1 MGLELRDI
9 AATLKLYRSERKT
22 DHNGA
27 HQRAITYLEG
37 QFSLADSEDDLS
49 FLYQSIA
56 GEHLLYGD
64 VDRAKKTWEEILVRF
79 PNDPL
84 SWISASGFYLYEG
97 SDPSHSLSLAESGC
111 QIAEKVGRF
120 VIHAHSTRCRAA
132 KALNDYRSMNE
143 SIDFIL
149 SYKRPTKSMDSA
161 YECDFLV
168 GLPTGSVS
176 DDKAEK
182 LRALCKR

>member
-9 AATLKLYRSERKT
+9 SATLRLYRSEKKA
-22 DHNGA
+22 DPSGA
-27 HQRAITYLEG
+27 HQKAIAYLES
-37 QFSLADSEDDLS
+37 QFALAESDDDLS

-56 GEHLLYGD
+56 GEHLLYGS
-64 VDRAKKTWEEILVRF
+64 VDRAKATWEEILTRF
-79 PNDPL
+79 PSDPL

-97 SDPSHSLSLAESGC
+97 SDRLRSLSLAESGC
-111 QIAEKVGRF
+111 QIAEKAGHF
-120 VIHAHSTRCRAA
+120 VIHAHNTRCRAA
-132 KALNDYRSMNE
+132 KALGDYRSMNE

-149 SYKRPTKSMDSA
+149 SYKRPIQSMDSA

-168 GLPTGSVS
+168 DLPMGSVS
-176 DDKAEK
+176 DDRADE